1 MKRLLCS
8 LVLAALLVPLAAR
21 AAVDELEEDHQ
32 LSLDYV
38 TPHVNWAQPYALGKI
53 RVLYFGW
60 YAGTEARDMVE
71 LMQRFDIQA
80 DAAFWAQLC
89 DSPECGW
96 HGGAAGVRRILR
108 LLEKPYDCYIF
119 NRVDL
124 AKLPPEAQYK
134 VLKPVTEGAGL
145 VLINSDD
152 ARVLKPARQ
161 LKPVPAFLAQGDV
174 QRAVGDAFTVKRGRG
189 VRLGARPS
197 IEYKVGWETEYEA
210 WQERLGRAVLWA
222 AGKEPQEQVTITTD
236 AAEVDRAKLPGVG
249 IRVACAGA
257 PAAAKPG
264 KLEVQLRRWDGVTV
278 PLGKPAE
285 GRALSAMLPL
295 LRAGEYHLDAFL
307 RVDGKVAGWNTAP
320 IKVTS
325 ARNVSEVALQRNWGE
340 VGDKIAGIVKLAGP
354 PQPGDNLRVQLVD
367 AGGRILAQQE
377 QMLTGGQTAFEM
389 PTADWMPMLLRV
401 EGVLTRG
408 GQEVSSAYQY
418 YRITHRNR
426 GRWNFVVW
434 DSPNGASAPWA
445 EKALADLGCSGH
457 LYGGAPS
464 LLAAANGI
472 AQVPYTTRLLD
483 DKDPN
488 GVTRPFCWNDK
499 AAVKK
504 MVDDLARA
512 YQPTREHGCFV
523 YSLGDEGVTRG
534 SCLSPYCLEA
544 YQGYLKQEYG
554 DIAALNASW
563 GTKYGGFGEVA
574 LSKPD
579 DNLEQQA
586 LRDHNYARW
595 FDRQAFQSYNLVQ
608 YCGKYKDAFAVL
620 DPEAKTGFEG
630 TGTLQ
635 DGDDFDLIVRNN
647 TFWSP
652 YPGPGD
658 EIIRS
663 IAPRDFPRSNWM
675 GYTRDADSLLSKYW
689 RMVTRGMDSVWW
701 WRWDSAPPFR
711 GLIAPYGGP
720 YAAVRDIANDTRRI
734 REGLGTLLLRS
745 KMQDDGIALL
755 YSLPSAYANKVEAGP
770 TYGTYE
776 GAHVACYDLIRGA
789 RLQFGYVTDRQMR
802 LGEFDPKRWKILV
815 LAQAEAIGDKE
826 AQVIRDYVQQGGT
839 VIADV
844 RPGIYDGHCKPR
856 ATGVLDDLF
865 GVKQSGNKP
874 AVTADLAGPGLR
886 LKAIKINPNVTLAGG
901 TAIANSGATPLYIT
915 HQYGKGRAVLLNG
928 AVSSFPRLA
937 ASDTDSAMYSLA
949 PIVLAAA
956 GPPNARINLLTPEGR
971 PERNCEVVRWING
984 DEEIVALFREA
995 GAKSEARL
1003 MLPSQRHVYDLRAGK
1018 YLGSTWQVPVT
1029 IVPSR
1034 ATFLVLT
1041 HSPMAAPQI
1050 SLGSSTVKP
1059 GQVVTAKITAPGAGG
1074 EHAVR
1079 VRVATPDGKPAE
1091 WLNQYVMV
1099 GKQGGTCALP
1109 IAYNDP
1115 AGTWTVSVSDVC
1127 SDKASEAK
1135 LIVK

>member
-1 MKRLLCS
+1 MKRSLWPLTLI
-8 LVLAALLVPLAAR
+8 LVLVIPLAAS
-21 AAVDELEEDHQ
+21 AATDELEEDHQ

-38 TPHVNWAQPYALGKI
+38 TPHISWAQPYALGQT

-89 DSPECGW
+89 DSTECGW

-134 VLKPVTEGAGL
+134 VLKPVTDGAGL
-145 VLINSDD
+145 VLIGTDD
-152 ARVLKPARQ
+152 TRALKPARQ
-161 LKPVPAFLAQGDV
+161 IKPLPAFLAQG
-174 QRAVGDAFTVKRGRG
+174 AVGDAFTIRNGRG
-189 VRLGARPS
+189 VRLSGRPN
-197 IEYKVGWETEYEA
+197 IEYKVGWETEYET

-222 AGKEPQEQVTITTD
+222 AGKEPQQQVVIT
-236 AAEVDRAKLPGVG
+236 AEAVEVDRAQLPGVG
-249 IRVACAGA
+249 VHVTRSGPA
-257 PAAAKPG
+257 PAAPKQS
-264 KLEVQLRRWDGVTV
+264 KLEAQLRRWDGVTI
-278 PLGKPAE
+278 PLGQPA
-285 GRALSAMLPL
+285 GSSALNMMLPL
-295 LRAGEYHLDAFL
+295 LRAGDYHIDAFL
-307 RVDGKVAGWNTAP
+307 RVDGKIAAWNTVP
-320 IKVTS
+320 IRVAST
-325 ARNVSEVALQRNWGE
+325 RNVAEVALQRNWGE
-340 VGDKIAGIVKLAGP
+340 IGDKLSGTVKLTGP
-354 PQPGDNLRVQLVD
+354 AAPGDNLRVRLLD
-367 AGGRILAQQE
+367 ASGRILAQRDQVLAGDE
-377 QMLTGGQTAFEM
+377 GTFEM
-389 PTADWMPMLLRV
+389 PTTDWMPMLLRV
-401 EGVLTRG
+401 EGVLMRG
-408 GQEVSSAYQY
+408 GQEASSAYQY

-434 DSPNGASAPWA
+434 DYPNGASAPWA
-445 EKALADLGCSGH
+445 EKALADLGCSVH
-457 LYGGAPS
+457 LHGGPPT
-464 LLAAANGI
+464 LMAAANGI

-483 DKDPN
+483 DKDAN
-488 GVTRPFCWNDK
+488 GVTKPFCWNDK

-504 MVDDLARA
+504 TVEDLARA
-512 YQPTREHGCFV
+512 YEPTREHGCFV

-534 SCLSPYCLEA
+534 SCLSPECLEA
-544 YQGYLKQEYG
+544 YQEYLKQEYG

-563 GTKYGGFGEVA
+563 GTRFGGFGQVA

-586 LRDHNYARW
+586 LRDHNYPRW
-595 FDRQAFQSYNLVQ
+595 FDRQAFQCYNLVQ
-608 YCGKYKDAFAVL
+608 YCAKYRDAFAAL

-689 RMVTRGMDSVWW
+689 RMVTRAMDSVWW

-720 YAAVRDIANDTRRI
+720 YAAVKDIATDTRRI
-734 REGLGTLLLRS
+734 REGLGTLLLHS

-755 YSLPSAYANKVEAGP
+755 YSFPSAYANKIEAGP

-776 GAHVACYDLIRGA
+776 GAHLACYDLIRGA

-802 LGEFDPKRWKILV
+802 LGEFDPKRWKILI
-815 LAQAEAIGDKE
+815 LPQTEALGDKE
-826 AQVIRDYVQQGGT
+826 EQVIRDYVQQGGT

-856 ATGVLDDLF
+856 TFGALDDVF
-865 GVKQSGNKP
+865 GVRQSGNVP

-886 LKAIKINPNVTLAGG
+886 LKAIKINPAVTLAGG
-901 TAIANSGATPLYIT
+901 APIATSGTTPLYIT
-915 HQYGKGRAVLLNG
+915 HKFGKGQAILLNG
-928 AVSSFPRLA
+928 AVTSFPRLA
-937 ASDTDSAMYSLA
+937 ASDTDSAMY
-949 PIVLAAA
+949 VLASAVLSSA
-956 GPPNARINLLTPEGR
+956 GSPDARLNLLTPEGH
-971 PERNCEVVRWING
+971 PVRNCEVVRWLNG
-984 DEEIVALFREA
+984 NEEIVALFRET
-995 GAKSEARL
+995 GAKSEVRL
-1003 MLPSQRHVYDLRAGK
+1003 VLPAQRDVYDLRAGK
-1018 YLGSTWQVPVT
+1018 YLGHTWEVPLT
-1029 IVPSR
+1029 ILPGR

-1041 HSPMAAPQI
+1041 RGPMAAPQI
-1050 SLGSSTVKP
+1050 SLGSTTARP
-1059 GQVVTAKITAPGAGG
+1059 GQVVTAKVTVPGAGG

-1079 VRVATPDGKPAE
+1079 IRVTTPDGKPAD
-1091 WLNQYVMV
+1091 WLNQYVIV
-1099 GKQGGTCALP
+1099 GQQSGTCSLP

-1115 AGTWTVSVSDVC
+1115 TGTWTIAVSDVC
-1127 SDKASEAK
+1127 SDKATEAK
-1135 LIVK
+1135 LVVR